1 MRKGSGT
8 KVRVSLTLNKS
19 LMDQITGICDR
30 RLMKIS
36 NYIERLVT
44 IGLKNEKLR

>member
-8 KVRVSLTLNKS
+8 KVRVSLTLNKG
-19 LMDQITGICDR
+19 LMDQITATCDR

-36 NYIERLVT
+36 NYIEKLIT